1 MRKDNKMLLQ
11 EVINDR
17 LNRSLSDDSEEAK
30 VAFNEA
36 MEAIDRQQT
45 LDKDK
50 KDAIIKAVEIGAAV
64 LLAPLV
70 EAGCKK
76 AFAHMLCEFEKD
88 YNFTTMAGK
97 SLSGLFKF
105 RK

>member
-1 MRKDNKMLLQ
+1 MLLQ

-50 KDAIIKAVEIGAAV
+50 KDTIIKAVEIGAAV

>member
-1 MRKDNKMLLQ
+1 MLLQ